1 VAKYN
6 LPRVATHMCPHVNKK
21 NIKIIFYNEEQK
33 KTLLLYSEEI
43 KYGVL
48 WHNSDSTIVFYW
60 SIFVCELRY

>member
-1 VAKYN
+1 
-6 LPRVATHMCPHVNKK
+6 MCPHVNKK